1 MVAGV
6 ALRGYRL
13 FLLSRLSVT
22 SDRRVNERVEITGWY
37 EALTVV
43 DQAVASMLSA
53 QKRKVLP

>member
-1 MVAGV
+1 M
-6 ALRGYRL
+6 ALQDYRL

-22 SDRRVNERVEITGWY
+22 SDRRVNERVKITDWY